1 MEETQIISA
10 LGMTGF
16 MFAATHIGLTQLV
29 RQLACLL
36 LRRKI
41 QDGAAIALSLV
52 VGMVV
57 GPLFFQGLGPSLGL
71 NHLPKSPLDAV
82 VIGGIMA
89 AVNSGLIG
97 KANGFL
103 KDAARYNAQAQV
115 QQGALL
121 VPAAAEP
128 EPEQLEPIRPD
139 LIQSGEL

>member
-1 MEETQIISA
+1 MEETQIVSA

-36 LRRKI
+36 LHRKI
-41 QDGAAIALSLV
+41 QDGAAIGLSLL

-71 NHLPKSPLDAV
+71 NHLPQSPVDAV
-82 VIGGIMA
+82 IIGGIMA

-103 KDAARYNAQAQV
+103 KDAARYNAVATAQ
-115 QQGALL
+115 QTAT
-121 VPAAAEP
+121 PAPPAP
-128 EPEQLEPIRPD
+128 EPEQLAPIRPD
-139 LIQSGEL
+139 LIQVDEL